1 MLDHLIPA
9 NTSIGAVAVSV
20 AFALVF
26 AWVLGVLAARATRT
40 LLDAVSRGA
49 DRGEA
54 GANDARRVVR
64 IAGWTVFLATAATM
78 VVPAVRLSG
87 MDVRV
92 GLSPERLAAWLL
104 ASGVRIGGIALVAY
118 ILVRLIAGVS
128 RRLETHI
135 GRAGGIDHVRRGRTL
150 SRLAQSTMT
159 TIVVV
164 LAGLTILR
172 ELNVDITPILTGAG
186 IVGLAVG
193 FGGQTLVRDLISG
206 FFLIIEDQI
215 RVGDTAA
222 INGVSGVVE
231 AINLRTVA
239 LRDGEG
245 ALHIFPN
252 GGIDRLANRSRD
264 YSVYV
269 TDVEVAS
276 KHTPEEVIQVLR
288 AVGEQ
293 LRTDRSIRDLMIEP
307 MQVLGVEAMRP
318 GQMTVR
324 VSVKT
329 VPQKHAE
336 VGRELLR
343 VAKRELDAHGIAA
356 PVPTMALQ
364 MGEASRPLLVR
375 QDGSQAD

>member
-1 MLDHLIPA
+1 MFDDLIPA
-9 NTSIGAVAVSV
+9 NASVAAMVVSV
-20 AFALVF
+20 AVALVV
-26 AWVLGVLAARATRT
+26 AWVLAALAARATRA
-40 LLDAVSRGA
+40 LLDAVARDA
-49 DRGEA
+49 DRDEA
-54 GANDARRVVR
+54 PRSPDARRAVR
-64 IAGWTVFLATAATM
+64 IVGWTVFVAAAAIM
-78 VVPAVRLSG
+78 VMPAVRLSG
-87 MDVRV
+87 LDVHV
-92 GLSPERLAAWLL
+92 GLSPERLAAWLFDT
-104 ASGVRIGGIALVAY
+104 GVRIGGITLVAY
-118 ILVRLIAGVS
+118 VIVRLIAGVS
-128 RRLETHI
+128 RRLESHI
-135 GRAGGIDHVRRGRTL
+135 ARSGVIDHARRARTL

-159 TIVVV
+159 TVVIAV
-164 LAGLTILR
+164 AGLTILR
-172 ELNVDITPILTGAG
+172 ELDIDITPILTGAG

-222 INGVSGVVE
+222 INGVTGVVE

-276 KHTPEEVIQVLR
+276 KHTPEEVVGVLR

-293 LRTDRSIRDLMIEP
+293 LLADRTTRDMMIEP
-307 MQVLGVEAMRP
+307 LQVQGIEALRP
-318 GQMTVR
+318 GQMTIR
-324 VSVKT
+324 VSIKT
-329 VPQKHAE
+329 VPQKNAD

-343 VAKRELDAHGIAA
+343 IVKRELDAHGIAA

-364 MGEASRPLLVR
+364 MGESDRPFPVR
-375 QDGSQAD
+375 RE